1 MDDLTKYFSEAGM
14 EPGRFELDSVAN
26 ALRDRKIEGVNVD
39 ITKRSAGPKSRF
51 HELHFEIPSLRLLPS
66 GKGPILAPAQDMH
79 LREKPV
85 RNPLYEETLP
95 FCTRFKT
102 DQPVFASSIPNIPR
116 DGDLAPI
123 VDAIIKHPG
132 VSSLEGVAF
141 DRDGETFHKFFLT
154 TIWFTGIDEHLG
166 ARPET
171 EHRTF
176 MLSDA
181 QWQEVIQNRAG
192 YDWVDLLDH
201 VETRACDS
209 SWLLVLEKLNGWN
222 QKVAAKVDAKWP
234 NAPPKTIHK
243 LFENRIEVT
252 TLPKAFAE
260 RGPGKSMD
268 LMVQILLPC
277 QHVASSFQSA
287 VNQLTEEDMID
298 FRCPDCG
305 ERVMEDSRER
315 LLQAKKDREEK
326 AKLWERDC
334 DHQVVLALVN
344 QSGTFGVEPTQLLDA
359 LTEAHEWLSL
369 PSSVALDEIDPMASD
384 ESFVLLVELHDHF
397 LNAGDEVNVRLDDDA
412 AVSELLKAAVVVL
425 RRFHGLN
432 EQQDLEPVL
441 PLYYERALRLWFGL
455 AIARLALGWQGD
467 KSEEEEAQPGG

>member
-1 MDDLTKYFSEAGM
+1 MDDLANCLSNYDL
-14 EPGRFELDSVAN
+14 EPLQLGSVAN
-26 ALRDRKIEGVNVD
+26 ALQDRSDEGVRVD
-39 ITKRSAGPKSRF
+39 ITKRSAGPKSCF

-66 GKGPILAPAQDMH
+66 GKEPVFAPAQDMY

-102 DQPVFASSIPNIPR
+102 NNPVFASSLPDIPKE
-116 DGDLAPI
+116 GDLAPI

-141 DRDGETFHKFFLT
+141 DRDGDTFHKFFMT

-171 EHRTF
+171 EYRTF
-176 MLSDA
+176 LLSDA
-181 QWQEVIQNRAG
+181 QWQDVIQNRSG

-209 SWLLVLEKLNGWN
+209 SWLLVQEKLKEWN
-222 QKVAAKVDAKWP
+222 QGIAAKVGAEWP
-234 NAPPKTIHK
+234 IMPPKTIHE
-243 LFENRIEVT
+243 LFTKRIEVI
-252 TLPKAFAE
+252 TLPKEFAE

-268 LMVQILLPC
+268 LMVQIVLPC

-287 VNQLTEEDMID
+287 LNQLTEEDMID
-298 FRCPDCG
+298 LCCPDCG
-305 ERVMEDSRER
+305 ERVMEDSCER
-315 LLQAKKDREEK
+315 LLQAQKDREEK
-326 AKLWERDC
+326 AQLWERDC
-334 DHQVVLALVN
+334 DRQIILALVN

-369 PSSVALDEIDPMASD
+369 PSSVAPDEIDPMASD
-384 ESFVLLVELHDHF
+384 ESSRLLVELHDHF
-397 LNAGDEVNVRLDDDA
+397 LNAGNEVNVQLDDGA
-412 AVSELLKAAVVVL
+412 AISELLKAAVIVL
-425 RRFHGLN
+425 RRFHGLD
-432 EQQDLEPVL
+432 EQQDLESVL
-441 PLYYERALRLWFGL
+441 PLYYEQALRLWFGL
-455 AIARLALGWQGD
+455 AIAKLALRWQEIKG
-467 KSEEEEAQPGG
+467 EEEEAHPEV